1 MSFFPEKKVSYGA
14 DLRSVIS
21 NLVRFSGYWQRFTL
35 LLLLVALLCGYFA
48 DTEIIALEPWAELK
62 RMGQGLISA
71 DFFATEYLAQAL
83 WQTISFALLG
93 VSLGLVLGAPLALV
107 YHHPWVAMS
116 CAFIRAIHEIF
127 WAILFLQI
135 FGLSPLTGVL
145 AIALPYGATFAR
157 VFYDILSLAPTAT
170 LAVLPVNAASLS
182 RFFYGKLMP
191 VYNQLQAYI
200 RYRFECALR
209 SSAVLGFI
217 GMPTLGFYLESAFRQ
232 GRYDQGFA
240 LLILFIVLIGTLPLW
255 CKKAFIPLYL
265 LAAIYFLPPLPDIN
279 GQLIWQFLSHD
290 ILPPMLQTSLLDTMG
305 SSNSV
310 QDSLVVLGALWEWFA
325 ALVIK
330 QVLPGIGA
338 TLLLAVSALGLTHLF
353 TLFLLPLNLPQ
364 LMKPWALWPIKGLM
378 LILRSV
384 PEYLLAFLFMLLLG
398 PSMLPAI
405 LALALHNSGLIVFLS
420 ARQGENLTTSA
431 NFKPKWDHYSYEI
444 LPRLYPNFMGLLF
457 YRFEVIIRETAILGM
472 LGVATLG
479 FYVDSNFSEIR
490 YSGALVLLCFTA
502 LLNVLVDLLARR
514 VLRSSLALS
523 SQSVHRSC

>member
-1 MSFFPEKKVSYGA
+1 MSFVPKDKAILEPDPRALFGA
-14 DLRSVIS
+14 FVQ
-21 NLVRFSGYWQRFTL
+21 FSGYWQRFTL

-93 VSLGLVLGAPLALV
+93 VSLGLVLGAPLALM

-170 LAVLPVNAASLS
+170 LAVLPVNADSLS
-182 RFFYGKLMP
+182 RFFY
-191 VYNQLQAYI
+191 
-200 RYRFECALR
+200 
-209 SSAVLGFI
+209 
-217 GMPTLGFYLESAFRQ
+217 LESAFKQ

-279 GQLIWQFLSHD
+279 SQLIWQFLSHD
-290 ILPPMLQTSLLDTMG
+290 ILPPMLQSSLADTLG
-305 SSNSV
+305 SSNSLL
-310 QDSLVVLGALWEWFA
+310 DHFGVLGELWEWFL
-325 ALVIK
+325 ALVLT
-330 QVLPGIGA
+330 QVLPSIGA
-338 TLLLAVSALGLTHLF
+338 TLLLAVSALGLTHLC
-353 TLFLLPLNLPQ
+353 TLFLLPFNLPQ
-364 LMKPWALWPIKGLM
+364 LMKPWTLWPIKGLM

-420 ARQGENLTTSA
+420 ARQGKNLTTSE

-502 LLNVLVDLLARR
+502 LLNVLVDLMARR

-523 SQSVHRSC
+523 SQSAHRSC